1 MGTLTAGAARACIT
15 PPMGTRMAGYA
26 ERTEGCRAAH
36 DDLHA
41 KALVLDN
48 GKAKLALLTLDLI
61 GMDGAQVAQVR
72 KGVEVA
78 TDIPG
83 DSVMVCCSH
92 THAGPVMPSSDPRRD
107 PLGEDAREVP
117 ARVTVLVD
125 TLAGLVRQA
134 DGRRQP
140 VRLRY
145 LQGSLPGLS
154 MNRRRAAQ
162 GGTPVD
168 PEVRTLV
175 LTGED
180 EAPVAVV
187 VNFTCHPT
195 VMGGKNLTVTAEYPG
210 AMARLVEAACPGCAA
225 LFVQGT
231 CGNLNPNWFK
241 LERASFG
248 TIERM
253 GRALGGEVLRG
264 VYTGIA
270 TQPPEDDVTLK
281 AVSSVAPLPLW
292 PQPDLEGA
300 REILKAQESLLARAR
315 AGGFPAN
322 PLPFWHSMAV
332 DENLSAGTAES
343 YVKWAQ
349 KLVRLAE
356 GGIRVAAPAAEAQ
369 ALRIGPGAIASLP
382 GEAFMELGMGIKEA
396 FPDRP
401 VLVAGYTNGSLGY
414 IPTREAFPEQ
424 GYEVT
429 VAQRARTIP
438 IAEGG
443 GEMLVERA
451 VEGLREI
458 FERGKEEGKSP

>member
-1 MGTLTAGAARACIT
+1 MGVLTAGAARACIT

-26 ERTEGCRAAH
+26 GRTEGCRAVH

-41 KALVLDN
+41 RALVLDN
-48 GKAKLALLTLDLI
+48 GEARLALLTLDLI
-61 GMDGAQVAQVR
+61 GMDGEQVAQVR
-72 KGVEVA
+72 EGVEA
-78 TDIPG
+78 AMGIPG
-83 DSVMVCCSH
+83 DCVMVCCSH
-92 THAGPVMPSSDPRRD
+92 THAGPVMPSLDSRRD
-107 PLGEDAREVP
+107 PLGEDPREVP
-117 ARVTVLVD
+117 ARVAVLVD
-125 TLAGLVRQA
+125 TLAGVVRQA
-134 DGRRQP
+134 NDRRQP

-145 LQGSLPGLS
+145 LKGSLPELS
-154 MNRRRAAQ
+154 MNRRRAVQ

-168 PEVRTLV
+168 PEVRTLL

-210 AMARLVEAACPGCAA
+210 AMARLVEGVCPGCTA

-241 LERASFG
+241 LERESFA

-253 GRALGGEVLRG
+253 GRALGGEVLRE

-270 TQPPEDDVTLK
+270 TQAPEEDVSLK
-281 AVSSVAPLPLW
+281 AVSTADPLPLW

-300 REILKAQESLLARAR
+300 REILKAQEMLLARAR

-343 YVKWAQ
+343 YVTWAQ

-356 GGIRVAAPAAEAQ
+356 DGIRVAAPAAEVQ
-369 ALRIGPGAIASLP
+369 TLRIGSGAIASLP
-382 GEAFMELGMGIKEA
+382 GEAFMELGMGTKEA
-396 FPDRP
+396 FADRP

-414 IPTREAFPEQ
+414 IPTREAFAEK

-429 VAQRARTIP
+429 VAQRWRTIS

-443 GEMLVERA
+443 GEILVDRA
-451 VEGLREI
+451 VGLIRKM
-458 FERGKEEGKSP
+458 FGA